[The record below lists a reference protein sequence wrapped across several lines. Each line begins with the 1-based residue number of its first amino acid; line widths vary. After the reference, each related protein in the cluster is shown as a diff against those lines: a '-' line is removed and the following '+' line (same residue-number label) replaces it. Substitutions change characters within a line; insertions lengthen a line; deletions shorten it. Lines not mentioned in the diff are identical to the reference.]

1 VCLTRVQYTVLTI
14 VQDSYEVTSP
24 EATRPLKL
32 HSPPY
37 TPTYVSYQSPV
48 PTKLTF
54 QPANQ
59 HLSNGRYQP
68 NCSSPTTTPDS
79 PHQITITRQAR
90 VPYSESRGELQR
102 QFATT
107 QRLLE
112 HHSGSANLA
121 ESGAYPSEVPRLSN
135 ANDRARRFRL
145 HAEKLL
151 QSFSARRVRRS
162 SGRSAAYPEKQKKVR
177 FAAAVECFEF

>member
-1 VCLTRVQYTVLTI
+1 MFTI
-14 VQDSYEVTSP
+14 VQDSYEVTP
-24 EATRPLKL
+24 PVATRPLKPRP
-32 HSPPY
+32 PPY
-37 TPTYVSYQSPV
+37 TPTHVSYQSPV
-48 PTKLTF
+48 PTRLTS
-54 QPANQ
+54 QPAYQ
-59 HLSNGRYQP
+59 HLSSGRYQP
-68 NCSSPTTTPDS
+68 TPPTTPDS
-79 PHQITITRQAR
+79 PYQITTTRQPH

-107 QRLLE
+107 QRILE
-112 HHSGSANLA
+112 HHSESANFA
-121 ESGAYPSEVPRLSN
+121 ESGVYPGEVSRLSN

-162 SGRSAAYPEKQKKVR
+162 SGGSVAYPEKQKRVR